1 MTKNYLFFF
10 LFVTFFSVNVSSAQT
25 ETEPN
30 NKFEQC
36 NQLTFGS
43 SLTGTFNKAN
53 DSDFYCIQVP
63 NISALNITI
72 DQVTGNAPVTIHVF
86 NPDKSYLGV
95 SSVSAGGTINFSV
108 LACGAGTY
116 YFMVFESSRTMA
128 GPTYRLGLTTNSAD
142 QYECNNTLNTATSI
156 GNSSPISASIDY
168 DNDEDNFTFDITQ
181 EELLTVTVNPVPSNV
196 QIGVALYDN
205 TKTKIAE
212 TIGSSSGSN
221 VSLNKQIQPGKYY
234 IRLRSQNISWSSSLY
249 TFNMTHSVITSVGE
263 NEQRTAIKLYPNPT
277 KSDLFVQFNNAE
289 LFSYRRIKIYDA
301 NGKLV
306 YSVDKPIAVNSF
318 AIKTAMLPAG
328 VYLLQV
334 IGGKKVEVRQFVIA
348 K

>member
-1 MTKNYLFFF
+1 MSKLLFLITL
-10 LFVTFFSVNVSSAQT
+10 LFAVNTCVAQT
-25 ETEPN
+25 ESEPN

-36 NQLTFGS
+36 NSLTFGS
-43 SLTGTFNKAN
+43 YITGTFNNTK

-63 NISALNITI
+63 NISVLNITI

-116 YFMVFESSRTMA
+116 YIMVYETSGTRA
-128 GPTYRLGLTTNSAD
+128 GPTYRIGITTNSAD
-142 QYECNNTLNTATSI
+142 QYECNNTLNKATTI

-168 DNDEDNFTFDITQ
+168 ESDEDNFTFDITQ

-196 QIGVALYDN
+196 QIGLALYDY

-212 TIGSSSGSN
+212 KIGSSSGSN
-221 VSLNKQIQPGKYY
+221 VSLSKQIQPGKYY
-234 IRLRSQNISWSSSLY
+234 IRLRSENISGSSSLY
-249 TFNMTHSVITSVGE
+249 TFNMAHSVVTSVGE
-263 NEQRTAIKLYPNPT
+263 IEQQNRIKLYPNPA
-277 KSDLFVQFNNAE
+277 KSNLLVQFNNTE
-289 LFSYRRIKIYDA
+289 LFSYRRIQIYDA

-306 YSVDKPIAVNSF
+306 YAADKPVSVSSLVIN
-318 AIKTAMLPAG
+318 TGMLPAG
-328 VYLLQV
+328 VYRLQV
-334 IGGKKVEVRQFVIA
+334 IGGKKTEVKQFVIVQ
-348 K
+348 